1 MRKHVKPSPTYR
13 VCIRLLQGPNYR
25 TQTLLR
31 ALNVSG
37 KIHMVPALLGDDYVI
52 RFAVC
57 AQNAS
62 EADIT
67 YAWTTICKTAADVL
81 AACDL
86 STDASIEEELE
97 KLECEDENGETATG
111 VWNSLGSSEDTFGE
125 DDDVFLY
132 DNNIPSIPSIP
143 VLTGD
148 DDGETPIVS
157 PHRRRNKLLRM
168 ISDPKCYNPKIISVM
183 SINNKRHRSET
194 SKYVP
199 HGGSFYFGT
208 AV

>member
-1 MRKHVKPSPTYR
+1 M
-13 VCIRLLQGPNYR
+13 
-25 TQTLLR
+25 
-31 ALNVSG
+31 SG

-62 EADIT
+62 DADIA
-67 YAWTTICKTAADVL
+67 YAWTTICETAANVL

-97 KLECEDENGETATG
+97 KLGEEEENGESATG
-111 VWNSLGSSEDTFGE
+111 TWNNQSSEDDAFGE

-143 VLTGD
+143 VLTGE
-148 DDGETPIVS
+148 DDGERPVVS

-168 ISDPKCYNPKIISVM
+168 ISDPKCYNPKIISAM

-199 HGGSFYFGT
+199 RGGSFYFGT